1 MKEKKELSLGRFLF
15 YVCLGLAF
23 IGFIGSKFSSEDSSS
38 VSGGNHNRTS
48 TREVSTESATDK
60 ITRLADVES
69 WYYDRPGTVDKKL
82 KKALGR
88 NASKYKEI
96 VSSAAYMVAK
106 KTGRK
111 VEMVTS
117 NDGKRF
123 TVTTDDNGIYN
134 LDYSDLKDSK
144 GNFYT
149 ASDAAELPDIKT
161 QYEKWIAKSC
171 PKDSDITMVKSLL
184 AKNSNYPA
192 TLDVDWFTSEQ
203 DLDVYSDGTRELSVN
218 FSNKNGFGVE
228 VRYTATISISPKCTY
243 RIAKLEKY

>member
-15 YVCLGLAF
+15 YVCLGLAC
-23 IGFIGSKFSSEDSSS
+23 IGFIGSKFSSEGSSS
-38 VSGGNHNRTS
+38 RSGGNHNRTV
-48 TREVSTESATDK
+48 TKEVITESTTDK
-60 ITRLADVES
+60 IIRLSDVES
-69 WYYDRPGTVDKKL
+69 WYYDRPGTVDKNL

-106 KTGRK
+106 RTSRK

-123 TVTTDDNGIYN
+123 TVTTDDNEKYD
-134 LDYSDLKDSK
+134 LDFSDLKDGK
-144 GNFYT
+144 GHFYT
-149 ASDAAELPDIKT
+149 ASEVAELPDVKT

-171 PKDSDITMVKSLL
+171 PKDGDMTTVKSLL
-184 AKNSNYPA
+184 SKSSNYPA

-203 DLDVYSDGTRELSVN
+203 DLGVYPDGTRELSVN

-228 VRYTATISISPKCTY
+228 MRYVATISITPKCTY